1 MSSGLTKPI
10 AVTMGDPCGIG
21 PEICVKLAAS
31 RDPLARPLL
40 IIGDAGVI
48 EHAARAWAPMIEV
61 RMISDPNDAAP
72 AGNVIMVLA
81 GCEALPTDMPMGQI
95 DRRAGQAAY
104 DCLVTAIDHALTG
117 KVAGIVTA
125 PLNKEALALAGVRQP
140 GHTEI
145 LAERTGVPDVA
156 MMLANDDLRVV
167 LVSIHVSLRDAI
179 AKATGAA
186 QLRAIKL
193 AHDGCVALGINRP
206 RIAVAG
212 LNPHAGE
219 DGLFGTE
226 DRDII
231 APSVVQARAEG
242 FDIVGPLPGDTVF
255 MRARRGAF
263 DVVVAQY
270 HDQGL
275 IPVKLLGIDQGVNIT
290 VGLPFVRTSVDHG
303 TAFDI
308 AGTGQADPSSLVY
321 AVATAERMIATAERR
336 SAATA

>member
-1 MSSGLTKPI
+1 
-10 AVTMGDPCGIG
+10 
-21 PEICVKLAAS
+21 
-31 RDPLARPLL
+31 
-40 IIGDAGVI
+40 
-48 EHAARAWAPMIEV
+48 
-61 RMISDPNDAAP
+61 
-72 AGNVIMVLA
+72 
-81 GCEALPTDMPMGQI
+81 
-95 DRRAGQAAY
+95 
-104 DCLVTAIDHALTG
+104 
-117 KVAGIVTA
+117 
-125 PLNKEALALAGVRQP
+125 
-140 GHTEI
+140 
-145 LAERTGVPDVA
+145 LAERAGVHDVA
-156 MMLANDDLRVV
+156 MMLANDDMRVV

-179 AKATGAA
+179 AQATGAA
-186 QLRAIKL
+186 QLRAIKS
-193 AHDGCVALGINRP
+193 AHRGCVALGINRP

-231 APSVVQARAEG
+231 APAVLQARAEG
-242 FDIVGPLPGDTVF
+242 FDVVGPLPGDTVF

-290 VGLPFVRTSVDHG
+290 IGLPFVRTSVDHG

-308 AGTGQADPSSLVY
+308 AGIGQADPSSLAY
-321 AVATAERMIATAERR
+321 AVATAERMIATAEWR